1 MYFKD
6 ASGVLQPVY
15 LTEDGNYAIAET
27 SDDHTNKE
35 LQSKSQ
41 QNSETI
47 EDDSY
52 INLPESE
59 SKPVSNKQVWI

>member
-1 MYFKD
+1 LYFKD